1 MDDRSARAR
10 RALERF
16 GAPSLFVLA
25 SFVVYGRS
33 LAYPFVLDDRMA
45 IVDNDFLKSARNP
58 LAFLV
63 SDYSRGTTYGPGY
76 FRPLM
81 MISFWLQGSLLG
93 WSPGPF
99 HAVNIV
105 LHGLAAW
112 ALFLAARSIGASPAG
127 AFFGGSLFLAFPPA
141 QEPVGSIVGRCDLL
155 AALLFLLGWRSQI
168 AWETGAGSAG
178 APPRTAR
185 TVVSLFCLGLGAML
199 GKESAA
205 IFPVVVALTPVALP
219 APQWRPRL
227 RGRIAIGAAAA
238 LALAVYLALRGVAT
252 GGMALAPEALAGSQN
267 PVGRLPQ
274 PQRTYA
280 ALYGTGRLLLALFT
294 PARLRAPLDL
304 TPSRPLPL
312 GGPLDP
318 NVALPAAALA
328 LLAVAPLVLIGRRS
342 RLALPAALLFAGLLP
357 GSNLI
362 VVTSSFIGER
372 FLYLPFAGLAL
383 AAALGWDA
391 VAARL
396 RRSPDSVAVAG
407 LCAAAL
413 VVDRPPLAG
422 SPPRLHD
429 RLEPPGHR
437 GAGARRPARSAPRL
451 RGFARDRAGQLRRPV
466 APG

>member
-1 MDDRSARAR
+1 MIRRMLGRWLSPQPASASAASTSRSERLNKMPRIIASPPGPVKRPAPPAAPRRHADRRPESPESPGGGEMDDRSARAR

-63 SDYSRGTTYGPGY
+63 SDYSRGTTHGPGY

-105 LHGLAAW
+105 RLGRAAG

-267 PVGRLPQ
+267 PVGRLP
-274 PQRTYA
+274 
-280 ALYGTGRLLLALFT
+280 
-294 PARLRAPLDL
+294 
-304 TPSRPLPL
+304 
-312 GGPLDP
+312 
-318 NVALPAAALA
+318 
-328 LLAVAPLVLIGRRS
+328 
-342 RLALPAALLFAGLLP
+342 
-357 GSNLI
+357 
-362 VVTSSFIGER
+362 
-372 FLYLPFAGLAL
+372 
-383 AAALGWDA
+383 
-391 VAARL
+391 
-396 RRSPDSVAVAG
+396 
-407 LCAAAL
+407 
-413 VVDRPPLAG
+413 PP
-422 SPPRLHD
+422 
-429 RLEPPGHR
+429 
-437 GAGARRPARSAPRL
+437 
-451 RGFARDRAGQLRRPV
+451 
-466 APG
+466 